1 MTQVAGNE
9 GTLEELIDRTLRTQP
24 PRRAPQDLQ
33 ARVFA
38 EIERYAALPWW
49 RNSFAHWPIA
59 ARVGFLI
66 ASYGFLR
73 LALAAAMWVGSALRS
88 AQVVGAL
95 HPAERWLHGSAS
107 IISVAAD
114 VGASVIRAV
123 PPNWLYGAVAA
134 ALVSYAVLF
143 GLGATAYRALYVK
156 R

>member
-1 MTQVAGNE
+1 MRGSASLFADHVTADSGSQG
-9 GTLEELIDRTLRTQP
+9 
-24 PRRAPQDLQ
+24 
-33 ARVFA
+33 RVFA

-143 GLGATAYRALYVK
+143 GLGSIFRLSRLTNTRRY
-156 R
+156 